1 MSVGTREFAPGIHVP
16 ATLRVRVALFVMVL
30 FFGGSVPAYKL
41 ASASFGPATTNL
53 GRFVIAAAVLVF
65 VARRRLVTA
74 RGHVRHLLLIGT
86 FGIGL
91 MAALMAIAVDKG
103 SATIGSIVIGLEPIG
118 VALAGMALAGDK
130 PSRRALIAL
139 MIGFS
144 GAFAASG
151 IITERT
157 GDAPIVPMLLLLGT
171 VITFSIYTA
180 LVRRAG
186 QGIDPLAVAAI
197 TQVGA
202 LFLVVPACL
211 LDLADKG
218 MVRGDS
224 VSAKSAGAVL
234 FLGFGSALAYLLLC
248 RVIAHQP
255 PSRVAV
261 SMFLTPLFGVF
272 FSWLIVRER
281 LQVRDG
287 VGAALVLLALWISE
301 RSSPPAELSR
311 SG

>member
-1 MSVGTREFAPGIHVP
+1 MSLGTREMTPVTQVP
-16 ATLRVRVALFVMVL
+16 ATMRVRVALLVMVL
-30 FFGGSVPAYKL
+30 FFGGSLPAYKL
-41 ASASFGPATTNL
+41 ASRSFGPATTNL
-53 GRFVIAAAVLVF
+53 GRFVIAAVVLLF
-65 VARRRLVTA
+65 VARRRLPTA
-74 RGHVRHLLLIGT
+74 KGHVRHLLLIGT

-91 MAALMAIAVDKG
+91 MAALMAMGVDKG
-103 SATIGSIVIGLEPIG
+103 SATIGSIVTGLEPIG
-118 VALAGMALAGDK
+118 VALAGMAFAGARLS
-130 PSRRALIAL
+130 PRALVAL
-139 MIGFS
+139 VVGFS

-157 GDAPIVPMLLLLGT
+157 GNAPIVPMLLLLGT
-171 VITFSIYTA
+171 VVTFSIYTA
-180 LVRRAG
+180 FVRRAG

-211 LDLADKG
+211 LDVADKG

-224 VSAKSAGAVL
+224 ISAKSVGAVL

-261 SMFLTPLFGVF
+261 SMFLTPLFGVT
-272 FSWLIVRER
+272 FSWLIVGEH
-281 LQVRDG
+281 LHVRDG

-301 RSSPPAELSR
+301 RSSPRDDST
-311 SG
+311 SC